1 MEPQK
6 QFWDQEMDGKG
17 KPAEPEKKNSFT
29 VGPGSNQ

>member
-6 QFWDQEMDGKG
+6 QFCDQEMDGKG
-17 KPAEPEKKNSFT
+17 KPAEPENSFT